1 MQISQD
7 LAFQEFANIHEIMLP
22 SPFCGWNL
30 LICCG
35 FCKQILGLHF
45 FKKNYLV
52 NLFKYELLLYENHLI
67 TYDELNLYHKSK
79 RKLVESMKE
88 MLISQSIVHCLH

>member
-1 MQISQD
+1 MVGIFSYAVD
-7 LAFQEFANIHEIMLP
+7 FVSRFLDCIFL
-22 SPFCGWNL
+22 
-30 LICCG
+30 
-35 FCKQILGLHF
+35 
-45 FKKNYLV
+45 KKNYLV